1 MRLNKEQI
9 KAAASM
15 WSSLGNIGFLGS
27 AVGAMLKER
36 FGLTTSALIL
46 IGAGWMVCHLASIAL
61 LSLLRED

>member
-27 AVGAMLKER
+27 AVGALLKER
-36 FGLTTSALIL
+36 FNLTTAALIW
-46 IGAGWMVCHLASIAL
+46 IGLGWVVCHVASIAI
-61 LSLLRED
+61 LSLLQED